1 MADPTGTVHDP
12 DLYDRMSQPRP
23 PAEVAAA
30 YLAFWEDVSAARER
44 HGIRDVVIVST
55 VVVAHEDG
63 QPTGELRVGYRGDFT
78 LVVPL
83 LAQALGGLR
92 RAREQELD
100 AIAAGRR
107 TTGEG

>member
-1 MADPTGTVHDP
+1 MADPTGTIYDP
-12 DLYDRMSQPRP
+12 DLYARMSQPRP

-55 VVVAHEDG
+55 VVVAREDG
-63 QPTGELRVGYRGDFT
+63 PSDVELRVGYRGDSAMV
-78 LVVPL
+78 LPI
-83 LAQALGGLR
+83 LAQAIGSLR

-100 AIAAGRR
+100 DIAAGRR
-107 TTGEG
+107 TPGEG